1 MRAYKEKTFLMCF
14 KGKNNN
20 NKQNFGKNKGLQAVF
35 KSKINFDF
43 SVGHHIPTAQRT
55 RMTYSVGP

>member
-1 MRAYKEKTFLMCF
+1 MCF